1 METNNSTESIPV
13 QEQIR
18 CMFSDQMGFSL
29 DVVEL

>member
-1 METNNSTESIPV
+1 METNNSTEIIPV

-18 CMFSDQMGFSL
+18 YLFSDQMGFSL